1 MKVVTMADRRLRIL
15 ASTLTRDVT
24 GIEHSVIRL
33 LPRLGE
39 QGVNVV
45 MAAPSGGELEQTWN
59 EMGLE
64 FIPMPDGARVG
75 LRDSSGASQTP
86 AKLLSQIP
94 RSATWV
100 SKLLVHARRADV
112 VHSNSLLSHLDC
124 VAAGR
129 LARTPVVLEIHDILD
144 PGRGRSL
151 LSSAVRGASAAI
163 AVSNAARQQLSKAA
177 QGKTTVVPQGVDS
190 AVFAPGPATVRAEL
204 TDAPDSALVAVIGR
218 VDPVKGIDTLIEAV
232 SQIRSRGKDLHL
244 VIVGRSSPGNERYG
258 ENLRRKA
265 AELAPGAVRFVGQ
278 RNDVAAIL
286 RSVDILC
293 VPSVREPFGLIA
305 IEAMSVGTP
314 VVASRTDGFL
324 DYVVDG
330 ENGLLSVPGD
340 SADVAGRILSL
351 LDDRQLRARL
361 VTGARRSVLED
372 HAVSARADRLID
384 VYRRVAK

>member
-1 MKVVTMADRRLRIL
+1 MADRRLRVL

-33 LPRLGE
+33 LPRLRE
-39 QGVNVV
+39 QGVNMV
-45 MAAPSGGELEQTWN
+45 MAAPSGGELEQVWN

-64 FIPMPDGARVG
+64 FIPMPDGLRVG
-75 LRDSSGASQTP
+75 LRDASGVSQSP
-86 AKLLSQIP
+86 SALLSQIP
-94 RSATWV
+94 RSVTWI
-100 SKLLVHARRADV
+100 SRLLGHARRADV

-124 VAAGR
+124 VVAGR

-151 LSSAVRGASAAI
+151 LSAAVRGASASI
-163 AVSNAARQQLSKAA
+163 AVSNAALQQLSNSA
-177 QGKTTVVPQGVDS
+177 QGKTTVVPQAVD
-190 AVFAPGPATVRAEL
+190 AVAFAPGPATVRAEL

-232 SQIRSRGKDLHL
+232 SQIRARGRDLHL
-244 VIVGRSSPGNERYG
+244 VIVGRPSPGNEQYG

-265 AELAPGAVRFVGQ
+265 AELAPGAIRFVGH
-278 RNDVAAIL
+278 RSDVASVL

-340 SADVAGRILSL
+340 PADVAGRILSL
-351 LDDRQLRARL
+351 LDGSQLRTRL
-361 VTGARRSVLED
+361 VARARRSVMEN
-372 HAVSARADRLID
+372 HEVSVRADRLID
-384 VYRRVAK
+384 VYRRVVK